1 MPESNL
7 PDLPDDSEATP
18 DSNRTPLSPPQSE
31 FVESPWI
38 DDAGA
43 ELVEVPRP
51 GIGGSLLWTVGVLVV
66 HLIGGIITFL
76 AVVDPDFFRA
86 AAEGDVA
93 GIDRAVARATDG
105 GGLALIV
112 GEMAFFVPVAIVV
125 TLLAMG
131 RNKGRK
137 LGTKSIRLN
146 HVLLMVAALVPIAMI
161 SGALHQFATSIL
173 DLLLQD
179 TDLAQL
185 LKEMDVN
192 NAMRD
197 LGKDTSIWILL
208 LLIALA
214 PAISEELVFRGVI
227 GRGLIARHGMV
238 VGVLIT
244 SVLFAMVHMSPA
256 HVVAVFP
263 IGLFMH
269 YLYITTRSFWAPVLF
284 HFLNNAMSVVLM
296 KVTSGVDAKLLE
308 VQDSSEIIAVVAA
321 CVPLVLIVASLWRSR
336 VKYSTPSGDDWSPGY
351 LSLETPP
358 NDGSA
363 IETTTPAPAK
373 LLIPTLV
380 LGALVIAGYIVAVQ
394 EILNKA
400 NVEELAHQ

>member
-1 MPESNL
+1 MPESN
-7 PDLPDDSEATP
+7 LPDDSEATP
-18 DSNRTPLSPPQSE
+18 DSKRTPLSSTQSE
-31 FVESPWI
+31 FVESPWV
-38 DDAGA
+38 DDADGEPVQA
-43 ELVEVPRP
+43 PRP
-51 GIGGSLLWTVGVLVV
+51 GIGGALLWTIGVLVV
-66 HLIGGIITFL
+66 HAIGGIITFCAL
-76 AVVDPDFFRA
+76 AGPDFFRA
-86 AAEGDVA
+86 AAAGDEAAMDRGVA
-93 GIDRAVARATDG
+93 SVTDEN
-105 GGLALIV
+105 GLALIV
-112 GEMAFFVPVAIVV
+112 GEMAFFVPVAIVL

-131 RNKGRK
+131 RDKGRK
-137 LGTKSIRLN
+137 LGMKSIRLS
-146 HVLLMVAALVPIAMI
+146 HVLLMCSALVPIAMI

-173 DLLLQD
+173 DLLLEG
-179 TDLAQL
+179 TDLARVL
-185 LKEMDVN
+185 EELDVN
-192 NAMRD
+192 NALRD
-197 LGKDTSIWILL
+197 LGKDTSIWVLL
-208 LLIALA
+208 PLIALA

-269 YLYITTRSFWAPVLF
+269 YLYITTRSFWAPLLF
-284 HFLNNAMSVVLM
+284 HYLNNSMAVVLM

-308 VQDSSEIIAVVAA
+308 VQDSSEMIAVVVA
-321 CVPLVLIVASLWRSR
+321 CVQLVLIVASLWRSR
-336 VKYSTPSGDDWSPGY
+336 VKYSTPCGDDWSPGY

-380 LGALVIAGYIVAVQ
+380 LGALVIAGYIVVVQ
-394 EILNKA
+394 EILGSA
-400 NVEELAHQ
+400 NV